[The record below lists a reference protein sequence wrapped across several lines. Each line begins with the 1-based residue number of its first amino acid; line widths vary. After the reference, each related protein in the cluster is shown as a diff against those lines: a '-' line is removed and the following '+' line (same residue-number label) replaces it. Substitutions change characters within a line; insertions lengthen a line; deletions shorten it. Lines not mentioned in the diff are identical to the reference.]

1 MEFPGKQT
9 LTPAACVLP
18 KQPKLFGA
26 AMPSGN
32 VWSLFVMAVF
42 REVTCQGTSQMGCNR
57 EVIGDFLPGN
67 LGF

>member
-9 LTPAACVLP
+9 LTPAVCVLP

-42 REVTCQGTSQMGCNR
+42 RDVICHNVFRELSDGLHR
-57 EVIGDFLPGN
+57 EVI
-67 LGF
+67 